1 MTIAANGVDL
11 FLPETYDIVWS
22 LIILIIVALFF
33 YKFFLPKFQ
42 SVFDERT
49 AKIEGGLAKAEQ
61 AQKDAE
67 EAKKKYQAQLSTARV
82 EASKIRDDARAEA
95 SHIIAD
101 ARSRAETE
109 AAQIT
114 ANAERSLESQ
124 QQKAMVN
131 LKGEVGS
138 LATSLASK
146 ILGSELQD
154 SAVQK
159 QEVVLRHPRA
169 LGARMSEER
178 EVTDARRGV
187 TLGGSRIAR
196 FLCRQAA

>member
-1 MTIAANGVDL
+1 MTIADNGVDL

-154 SAVQK
+154 SAVQTQMIDQMLADMENDESK
-159 QEVVLRHPRA
+159 K
-169 LGARMSEER
+169 
-178 EVTDARRGV
+178 
-187 TLGGSRIAR
+187 
-196 FLCRQAA
+196 

>member
-22 LIILIIVALFF
+22 LIILIIVALF
-33 YKFFLPKFQ
+33 
-42 SVFDERT
+42 FDERT

-154 SAVQK
+154 SAVQTQMIDQMLADMENDESK
-159 QEVVLRHPRA
+159 K
-169 LGARMSEER
+169 
-178 EVTDARRGV
+178 
-187 TLGGSRIAR
+187 
-196 FLCRQAA
+196 

>member
-1 MTIAANGVDL
+1 MTTAANGVDL

-154 SAVQK
+154 SAVQTQMIDQMLADMENDESK
-159 QEVVLRHPRA
+159 K
-169 LGARMSEER
+169 
-178 EVTDARRGV
+178 
-187 TLGGSRIAR
+187 
-196 FLCRQAA
+196 

>member
-1 MTIAANGVDL
+1 M

-154 SAVQK
+154 SAVQTQMIDQMLADMENDESK
-159 QEVVLRHPRA
+159 K
-169 LGARMSEER
+169 
-178 EVTDARRGV
+178 
-187 TLGGSRIAR
+187 
-196 FLCRQAA
+196 

>member
-154 SAVQK
+154 SAVQTQMIDQMLADMENDENK
-159 QEVVLRHPRA
+159 K
-169 LGARMSEER
+169 
-178 EVTDARRGV
+178 
-187 TLGGSRIAR
+187 
-196 FLCRQAA
+196 

>member
-11 FLPETYDIVWS
+11 FLPETYDVVWS

-154 SAVQK
+154 SAVQTQMIDQMLADMENDESK
-159 QEVVLRHPRA
+159 K
-169 LGARMSEER
+169 
-178 EVTDARRGV
+178 
-187 TLGGSRIAR
+187 
-196 FLCRQAA
+196 

>member
-49 AKIEGGLAKAEQ
+49 AKIEGGLAEAEQ

-154 SAVQK
+154 SAVQTQMIDQMLADMENDESK
-159 QEVVLRHPRA
+159 K
-169 LGARMSEER
+169 
-178 EVTDARRGV
+178 
-187 TLGGSRIAR
+187 
-196 FLCRQAA
+196 

>member
-101 ARSRAETE
+101 RDRGRADYRECRTLAGIP
-109 AAQIT
+109 AA
-114 ANAERSLESQ
+114 EGHGESE
-124 QQKAMVN
+124 
-131 LKGEVGS
+131 G
-138 LATSLASK
+138 
-146 ILGSELQD
+146 
-154 SAVQK
+154 
-159 QEVVLRHPRA
+159 
-169 LGARMSEER
+169 
-178 EVTDARRGV
+178 
-187 TLGGSRIAR
+187 
-196 FLCRQAA
+196 